1 MNQAFQELL
10 SRLGNGNRAA
20 LDEMMPVV
28 YAEMRRLAG
37 GYMRGEH
44 AGHTLQP
51 TALVH
56 EAYLRLVGQ
65 RQVDWRNRAQVLG
78 LAARMMRRVLLDHA
92 DRRNAAKRSDV
103 QTAVTLSL
111 AGAVAGPNLVDLID
125 LDRAL
130 EELSRLDERLVA
142 LIELRFFGGLT
153 IEEAAA
159 VLEISTATTEREWA
173 TARMWLRRGLSAG
186 GRGLSRP

>member
-1 MNQAFQELL
+1 MDQAFRELL
-10 SRLGNGNRAA
+10 SQLGNGNRAA

-28 YAEMRRLAG
+28 YAEMRRLAA
-37 GYMRGEH
+37 GYMRGER

-65 RQVDWRNRAQVLG
+65 RQVDWRNRSQVLG
-78 LAARMMRRVLLDHA
+78 LAARMMRRVLLDHV
-92 DRRNAAKRSDV
+92 DRRNAAKRQDA
-103 QTAVTLSL
+103 QGAVTLSL
-111 AGAVAGPNLVDLID
+111 VGGAAGPNLVELID

-130 EELSRLDERLVA
+130 KELSLVDERLVA
-142 LIELRFFGGLT
+142 LVELRFFGGLT

-159 VLEISTATTEREWA
+159 VLEISPATTEREWA
-173 TARMWLRRGLSAG
+173 TARMWLRRKLSTER
-186 GRGLSRP
+186 RG

>member
-28 YAEMRRLAG
+28 YAEMRRLAE
-37 GYMRGEH
+37 GYMRGER

-51 TALVH
+51 TAVVH

-65 RQVDWRNRAQVLG
+65 QQVEWRNRAQVLG

-92 DRRNAAKRSDV
+92 DRRNAAKRSDE

-111 AGAVAGPNLVDLID
+111 AGAAAAPDLVDLID

-130 EELSRLDERLVA
+130 EELSRMDERLVA
-142 LIELRFFGGLT
+142 LIELGLSGGLS
-153 IEEAAA
+153 IEEAAE
-159 VLEISTATTEREWA
+159 VLGISTATA
-173 TARMWLRRGLSAG
+173 DG
-186 GRGLSRP
+186 

>member
-1 MNQAFQELL
+1 MSQGFQELL
-10 SRLGNGNRAA
+10 SQLGSGNRAA

-28 YAEMRRLAG
+28 YAEMRRLAE
-37 GYMRGEH
+37 GYIRGER

-65 RQVDWRNRAQVLG
+65 QQVDWRNRAQVLG

-92 DRRNAAKRSDV
+92 DRRNAAKRPDA
-103 QTAVTLSL
+103 QAAVTLSL
-111 AGAVAGPNLVDLID
+111 VGAAAGPDLVELID

-142 LIELRFFGGLT
+142 LVELRFFGGLT

-159 VLEISTATTEREWA
+159 VLDISTATT
-173 TARMWLRRGLSAG
+173 
-186 GRGLSRP
+186 